1 MEFNK
6 ETLSQKSTA
15 VMSGLKNHFPNL
27 NLSEQEVRT
36 ALKNPD
42 DLIELICSRTGM
54 QKEQVE
60 EKVHKVFSSVGID
73 SEKAKGFM
81 AKMGSKVENKFDQIK
96 DKFNH

>member
-6 ETLSQKSTA
+6 EMLSQKSTEI
-15 VMSGLKNHFPNL
+15 MSALKNQFPNL

-42 DLIELICSRTGM
+42 ELIELVCSRTGM
-54 QKEQVE
+54 QREQVE
-60 EKVHKVFSSVGID
+60 EKFHKVLSSVGVD

>member
-6 ETLSQKSTA
+6 EMLTQKASA
-15 VMSGLKNHFPNL
+15 IMSGLKTQFPNL

-42 DLIELICSRTGM
+42 DLIELVCSRTGM

-60 EKVHKVFSSVGID
+60 EKIHKVFSSAGID